1 MRTAILHMRK
11 RVLDQIEHSA
21 NEPTLQDTC
30 IQVSILIVLFA
41 LQAIFSTP
49 SIASDGD
56 LRHESHANGTIIFV
70 HGIFGD
76 RISTWTNAKTSAYF
90 PSLVAKDPTF
100 DHWNIYV
107 AQYPTPKLDPSLS
120 IDQLADNLRSDLESS
135 GIFPGQDLI
144 FVSHS
149 MGGIVTRAF
158 LTRYRDYVPSVR
170 FLYFFSTPTLGADV
184 ANWGKLTVELLGQK
198 NSQLK
203 DLERITSDSYLL
215 TRLSDWLAAKFPF
228 PSYCA
233 YETKD
238 TLGIRVVDPG
248 SATALATERVD
259 PIDEDHIAIV
269 QPKDP
274 EARAYKDFKNAF
286 VLTINGHPTKFTS
299 LKVSAVIRFNVQ
311 ARDDLP
317 TEISVLAAPKLEDQ
331 YGVALANGE
340 NAPSG
345 IDPFPIQSYWMAK
358 AILKTGISGASGSKA
373 GEATYEISL
382 THSYVPQGEEAFTE
396 GTLSRLNRIEITVR
410 APVFHRITQN
420 KDEAQKD
427 ESHNPEWL
435 EKAFWMAQSDG
446 QLSVTGVYGS
456 GNSLELINTGYSE
469 SVWQDPPLKNPT
481 DVRVQST
488 GTIGFTKMFSRLREY
503 PTFTR
508 FAK

>member
-1 MRTAILHMRK
+1 MRTAELRIRMRIP
-11 RVLDQIEHSA
+11 DQIEYRA
-21 NEPTLQDTC
+21 NQPMLQG
-30 IQVSILIVLFA
+30 IGIHVRILIVLLA
-41 LQAIFSTP
+41 LQAIVSTRA
-49 SIASDGD
+49 IASDGN
-56 LRHESHANGTIIFV
+56 LRHESPANGTIIFV

-76 RISTWTNAKTSAYF
+76 RTSTWTNTKTGAYF
-90 PSLVAKDPTF
+90 PGLVAKDPTF

-107 AQYPTPKLDPSLS
+107 AQYPTPRLNPGLS
-120 IDQLADNLRSDLESS
+120 IDQLADNLRSDLESV

-170 FLYFFSTPTLGADV
+170 FLYFFSTPTLGADI
-184 ANWGKLTVELLGQK
+184 ANWGKVTVELLGQN

-215 TRLSDWLAAKFPF
+215 IRLSDWLAAKFPF

-238 TLGIRVVDPG
+238 TLGIHVVDPG

-259 PIDEDHIAIV
+259 PIDENHITIV
-269 QPKDP
+269 QPKDS
-274 EARAYKDFKNAF
+274 EAQAYKDFRNAF

-311 ARDDLP
+311 ARSDLP
-317 TEISVLAAPKLEDQ
+317 KEISVLAAPKLEDQ
-331 YGVALANGE
+331 YGSPLANAE

-345 IDPFPIQSYWMAK
+345 IEPFPIQAYWMAK
-358 AILKTGISGASGSKA
+358 ATLKTGVSGASQPKA
-373 GEATYEISL
+373 GQATYEIHL
-382 THSYVPQGEEAFTE
+382 IHSYVPQGEEAFTE
-396 GTLSRLNRIEITVR
+396 GTLSRLSRLEITVR
-410 APVFHRITQN
+410 VPPYHHITQD
-420 KDEAQKD
+420 KDEEHKD

-435 EKAFWMAQSDG
+435 DNAFWMPQPDG
-446 QLSVTGVYGS
+446 QLVLTGVYGS
-456 GNSLELINTGYSE
+456 GNSLELINTGYTE
-469 SVWQDPPLKNPT
+469 SVWQDPPLKNPS
-481 DVRVQST
+481 DVRVQPT
-488 GTIGFTKMFSRLREY
+488 GVIGFTKMFSQFRDY